1 MRKLIKTL
9 CFALP
14 LAIGFASCSDDEADT
29 NGVAGPFSIWEC
41 EELGVDSIYPKITVP
56 ATGGEYKFRCLKYS
70 IYMMNT
76 FEIRISTEDST
87 YDGSIPYSYNTSMPH
102 QLIKTQQ
109 GDIATVQPA
118 LINEQGDTTILKW
131 ITIEENN
138 NEKKINVKITG
149 NEDKTRYAYVVV
161 RSGLRPT
168 YFQFK
173 QAAK

>member
-1 MRKLIKTL
+1 MRNLIKTL

-29 NGVAGPFSIWEC
+29 NGVAGHFSIWES
-41 EELGVDSIYPKITVP
+41 EELGVDSIFPIITVP
-56 ATGGEYKFRCLKYS
+56 ATGGEYKFHCLKYANHRMKT
-70 IYMMNT
+70 ID
-76 FEIRISTEDST
+76 IRINTKDSS
-87 YDGSIPYSYNTSMPH
+87 YYGSIPYDYSTSTPH

-138 NEKKINVKITG
+138 NENTINIKITE
-149 NEDKTRYAYVVV
+149 NEDKPRWARVTV
-161 RSGLRPT
+161 RPDIRPT
-168 YFQFK
+168 YFEFK